1 MKKENILGVIMLILF
16 LYSFVKGILNPP
28 EKKPSNV
35 VTIHIEFTVQY
46 KDGFS
51 RINGINIDVPKGTT
65 FKELPGLLKERSL
78 SEHYSIHFV
87 DENGKFSPNIKILI
101 NGMLLEDTEKDI
113 VFEQKY
119 NFKFIATVDDKYNDH
134 EL

>member
-1 MKKENILGVIMLILF
+1 MLLLF
-16 LYSFVKGILNPP
+16 FYSFVKGILNPP

-35 VTIHIEFTVQY
+35 VTIHIEFAVQY

-51 RINGINIDVPKGTT
+51 KINGMNIDVPKGTT

-78 SEHYSIHFV
+78 SEQYSVHFV
-87 DENGKFSPNIKILI
+87 DENGKFSPDIKILI
-101 NGMLLEDTEKDI
+101 NGMHLTDTEKDI
-113 VFEQKY
+113 VFDKKY
-119 NFKFIATVDDKYNDH
+119 SFKFIATIDENHNDH